1 MPPIHKQSRLELYEY
16 VKNRNLQGQWFLL
29 ETLVQHALKVDNYRF
44 APETLF
50 ALHHAAA
57 NLLER
62 LPGRIRNEP
71 REIEGSRH
79 KPPHEADV
87 QGLLTEFFTF
97 LNDHFEEY
105 SVSKVGAYA
114 LWRIT
119 WIHPFIECNGR
130 TARAFSYLV
139 MCKKL
144 GRWPPGSHTIHEL
157 IRKNSA
163 GYYHGLELADNHYA
177 EHGTVNVDFLEEYL
191 KRLLYSQL
199 SSGT

>member
-1 MPPIHKQSRLELYEY
+1 MPPIHKESRPELYEY
-16 VKNRNLQGQWFLL
+16 VKDRNLQGQWFLL
-29 ETLVQHALKVDNYRF
+29 ETLVQHSLRVENYSF
-44 APETLF
+44 TPESLF

-62 LPGRIRNEP
+62 LPGCIRNEP
-71 REIEGSRH
+71 REIEGSKH
-79 KPPHEADV
+79 KPPHEAEV
-87 QGLLTEFFTF
+87 QKYLTEFFRF
-97 LNDHFEEY
+97 LNDHFDRY
-105 SVSKVGAYA
+105 PIAKIGAYA

-144 GRWPPGSHTIHEL
+144 GRWLPGTHTLHEL
-157 IRKNSA
+157 IRKNSD
-163 GYYHGLELADNHYA
+163 GYYRGLELADKHFA
-177 EHGTVNVDFLEEYL
+177 ENGTVNVDFLEEYI

-199 SSGT
+199 SSGN